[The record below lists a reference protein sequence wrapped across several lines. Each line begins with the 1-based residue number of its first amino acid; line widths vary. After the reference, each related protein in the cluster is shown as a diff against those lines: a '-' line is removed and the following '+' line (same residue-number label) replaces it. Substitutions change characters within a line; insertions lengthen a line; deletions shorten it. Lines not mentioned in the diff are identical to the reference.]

1 MGNQTNKPFKRS
13 PCPLTN
19 TLDILGD
26 KWTLVIIRDL
36 FFDKH
41 LFGEFLVSPEKIP
54 TNILADRLKRLEQ
67 EGIIEKTA
75 YQQRPVRYTYS
86 LTTKGRDLGPAIK
99 AIAEWG
105 RKYIPGVWPSQ
116 KPA

>member
-1 MGNQTNKPFKRS
+1 MSKTTKKPFKRS

-26 KWTLVIIRDL
+26 KWTLVVIRDL

-41 LFGEFLVSPEKIP
+41 LFGEFLESPEKIP
-54 TNILADRLKRLEQ
+54 TNILSDRLKRLEQ
-67 EGIIEKTA
+67 EGIIEKKA
-75 YQQRPVRYTYS
+75 YQQRPVRYAYS
-86 LTTKGRDLGPAIK
+86 LTNKGRDLGPTLK

-105 RKYIPGVWPSQ
+105 NKYIPGVWLPK
-116 KPA
+116 KPD